1 MLNHLKSMTEFKPI
15 LSCPGYQAS
24 ACGQI
29 KGKRGNLLKL
39 SLARNGYLTFS
50 ISTGGK
56 ANAKRI
62 YVHRAVAEAWKLTGE
77 GDCINHID
85 HNKTNNALNNLERC
99 TRLENVR
106 AAIAHYG
113 KANGTKYSKEH
124 DDLIV
129 SLYKQ
134 NLSLREISRR
144 ASCSRCR
151 VTMVLGR
158 RLS

>member
-1 MLNHLKSMTEFKPI
+1 MTEFKPI
-15 LSCPGYQAS
+15 PSCPGYQAS

-29 KGKRGNLLKL
+29 KGKRGNILKL
-39 SLARNGYLTFS
+39 SLAGNGYLTFS

-56 ANAKRI
+56 GNAKRI
-62 YVHRAVAEAWKLTGE
+62 YVHRAVAEAWELTGE

-85 HNKTNNALNNLERC
+85 HDKTNNILDNLERC

-106 AAIAHYG
+106 AAIQHYG
-113 KANGTKYSKEH
+113 KANGTKYPKEH
-124 DDLIV
+124 DDLII

-134 NLSLREISRR
+134 GLSLREISRR
-144 ASCSRCR
+144 ANCSRCR
-151 VTMVLGR
+151 VTIVLGR

>member
-1 MLNHLKSMTEFKPI
+1 MTEFKPI
-15 LSCPGYQAS
+15 SFCPGYQAS

-39 SLARNGYLTFS
+39 SCGQNGYLTFS

-56 ANAKRI
+56 GNAKRI
-62 YVHRAVAEAWKLTGE
+62 YVHRAVAEAWQLKGK

-85 HNKTNNALNNLERC
+85 HNKLNNQLSNLERC

-106 AAIAHYG
+106 AAIAYYG
-113 KANGTKYSKEH
+113 KANGTRYFKEH
-124 DDLIV
+124 DNLIV

-134 NLSLREISRR
+134 DLSLREISRR
-144 ASCSRCR
+144 AGCSRCR